1 MADVHL
7 TAVPA
12 LGAGPALDPVALA
25 GADACRRMMLTIET
39 LPEVEGELDAQ
50 DPEDD
55 GIRRNYLRADLAIT
69 EALDGFATNR
79 GFRLALA
86 NYLLTLHSAG
96 TPAMERWTAKGLLD
110 DGGCRPP
117 DTLAGGAATS
127 AGPEVLTIP
136 NDRQMI
142 GLEACW
148 ETEALCE
155 VARGLAE
162 EVAHSS
168 GDQCRLMSLSLQLRG
183 VLSRI
188 EALNGAT
195 MSVLD
200 REDDTQ
206 HLQRVVFG
214 RVANRKGP
222 AND

>member
-1 MADVHL
+1 MADV
-7 TAVPA
+7 
-12 LGAGPALDPVALA
+12 
-25 GADACRRMMLTIET
+25 
-39 LPEVEGELDAQ
+39 
-50 DPEDD
+50 
-55 GIRRNYLRADLAIT
+55 YLN
-69 EALDGFATNR
+69 E
-79 GFRLALA
+79 
-86 NYLLTLHSAG
+86 
-96 TPAMERWTAKGLLD
+96 TPAS
-110 DGGCRPP
+110 
-117 DTLAGGAATS
+117 GAA
-127 AGPEVLTIP
+127 PLEVGKVQAIP
-136 NDRQMI
+136 NDRLMV

-200 REDDTQ
+200 NEDETQ

-214 RVANRKGP
+214 HAADRKGA